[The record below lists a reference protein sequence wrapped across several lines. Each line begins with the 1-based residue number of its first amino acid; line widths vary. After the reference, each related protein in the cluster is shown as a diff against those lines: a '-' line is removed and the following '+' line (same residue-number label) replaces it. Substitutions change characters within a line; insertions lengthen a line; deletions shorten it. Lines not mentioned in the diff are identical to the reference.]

1 MLFRSNKIDLLF
13 IVDITGSMGSFIH
26 DAQKRI
32 KGILDDLTK
41 QFELDLRVGLS
52 LYKDHASQGD
62 PYVTATFKLDTV
74 DATKGIIDQIQVGG
88 GGDTPEAILDGIING
103 IEAMEW
109 REGSR
114 RVAFL
119 VGDASSHG
127 IGEEDCCQCG
137 RTFGAAITAAS
148 EREVTLYSVLLG
160 NIQEAQ
166 DHFKTLAVFTG
177 GQFIKTEDAIS
188 AISDTLKVT
197 LEDSMIKRD

>member
-1 MLFRSNKIDLLF
+1 MNKIDLLF
-13 IVDITGSMGSFIH
+13 IVDITGSMGGFIA

-74 DATKGIIDQIQVGG
+74 DATKAIIDQIQVGV
-88 GGDTPEAILDGIING
+88 GGDVPESVLDGIIDG

-114 RVAFL
+114 RIAFL
-119 VGDASSHG
+119 IADAPAHG
-127 IGEEDCCQCG
+127 MIDGEFECQCG
-137 RTFGAAITAAS
+137 KTPGEAIIAAS
-148 EREVTLYSVLLG
+148 KNGVILYSVLLG
-160 NIQEAQ
+160 NNQEAQ
-166 DHFKTLAVFTG
+166 DNLKTLAVFTG
-177 GQFIKTEDAIS
+177 GSFIKTEDAIS
-188 AISDTLKVT
+188 AISDTLKMT
-197 LEDSMIKRD
+197 LEDSMIKRE